1 MLKISVA
8 MQLNKKD
15 NNNNNNNNNNNDN
28 KKRTDISNE
37 TLIGRFSIFQITDGQ
52 LISFLYK
59 SKLNFSEP

>member
-15 NNNNNNNNNNNDN
+15 NNNNNNNNNN

>member
-1 MLKISVA
+1 

-15 NNNNNNNNNNNDN
+15 NNNNNNNNN

>member
-1 MLKISVA
+1 

-15 NNNNNNNNNNNDN
+15 NNNNNNNNNN